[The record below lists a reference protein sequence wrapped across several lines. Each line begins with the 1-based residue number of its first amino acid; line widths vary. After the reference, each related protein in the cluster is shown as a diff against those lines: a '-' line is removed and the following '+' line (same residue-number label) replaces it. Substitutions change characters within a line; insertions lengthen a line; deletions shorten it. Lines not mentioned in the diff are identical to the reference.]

1 MYLLLILGC
10 LLLIL
15 ITVFLYFFF
24 IAFVRKNIV
33 NSQTIDYNLE
43 DSLKKYKNVIDK
55 GYEFINNKPH
65 RRVFTTSFDG
75 LKLSARYYNQNSD
88 KTILLFHGYRSN
100 AAHDFSCAVEMYYN
114 KGFNILLVDQRSHSK
129 SEGKLITFG
138 VKEQHDVS
146 SWLQY
151 LISSFGEKNFIIS
164 GISMGATTVLLALQN
179 NLPSSVKGCIAD
191 CGFTSPK
198 EIITKVAK
206 DAFHINATYIL
217 PILNIFCKIFGKF
230 SIFEDTTENAVK
242 NSKIPILLLH
252 GENDSFVP
260 CEMSVKTKDA
270 AGDICTIFTVPNA
283 DHGMSYLVDTLG
295 VNNQIDLFI
304 NSLNFNCN

>member
-1 MYLLLILGC
+1 MYILLILGC
-10 LLLIL
+10 LILIL
-15 ITVFLYFFF
+15 LTVFIYFFF

-33 NSQTIDYNLE
+33 NSQVIDYDFE
-43 DSLKKYKNVIDK
+43 KSLKEYKQVIDK

-65 RRVFTTSFDG
+65 RRVYTTSYDG
-75 LKLSARYYNQNSD
+75 LRLSARYYNQNSD

-138 VKEQHDVS
+138 VKEKFDVS
-146 SWLQY
+146 SWLEF
-151 LISSFGEKNFIIS
+151 LISSFGQKNFIIS

-179 NLPSSVKGCIAD
+179 NLPTCVKGVIAD

-198 EIITKVAK
+198 EIIIKVAK
-206 DAFHINATYIL
+206 DSFHINATYLL
-217 PILNIFCKIFGKF
+217 PILDVFCKVFGKF
-230 SIFEDTTENAVK
+230 SILNESTETAVK

-252 GENDSFVP
+252 GESDSFVP
-260 CEMSVKTKDA
+260 CEMSQKTKQA
-270 AGDICTIFTVPNA
+270 AGEISTIYTVPNA

-295 VNNQIDLFI
+295 VENQIDAFLSKLEI
-304 NSLNFNCN
+304 